1 MARVFS
7 LEDGNLS
14 KKPITT
20 SQTRTYT
27 DIDLSFK
34 KKNNGDLFKK
44 TDAESV
50 KQAVKNLLLT
60 NFGEK
65 PFSPFFGGNLNDFL
79 FNLSE
84 EFDDM
89 EVEDAVAEAI
99 SAQEPRAVLRQV
111 KSKIDPDNNNVRVT
125 VSFQVIS
132 TQQPV
137 ELNVTLARLR

>member
-34 KKNNGDLFKK
+34 KKNNGELFKK

-65 PFSPFFGGNLNDFL
+65 PFSRFFGGNLNDFL

-125 VSFQVIS
+125 VSFQGIS

>member
-34 KKNNGDLFKK
+34 KKNNGELFKK

-89 EVEDAVAEAI
+89 EIEDAVAEAI

>member
-14 KKPITT
+14 KKPIIT

-34 KKNNGDLFKK
+34 KKNNGELFKK

-84 EFDDM
+84 EFDEM
-89 EVEDAVAEAI
+89 EIEDAVAEAI
-99 SAQEPRAVLRQV
+99 AAQEPRAVLRQV
-111 KSKIDPDNNNVRVT
+111 KSKIDPNNNNVRVT

>member
-34 KKNNGDLFKK
+34 KKNNGELFKK
-44 TDAESV
+44 TDAESL

-65 PFSPFFGGNLNDFL
+65 PFSPFFGGNLNDFF

>member
-34 KKNNGDLFKK
+34 KKNNGELFKK

>member
-7 LEDGNLS
+7 IEDGNLS

-34 KKNNGDLFKK
+34 KKNNGELFKK

-89 EVEDAVAEAI
+89 EIEDAVAEAI